1 MREYFLHDGNEQE
14 GPFSIDELQNKNITR
29 QTSIWY
35 EGLSE
40 WTAAGNIE
48 ELSLI
53 FKVLPPEFKPG
64 ANIRSTTQKIAAEEP
79 RRKGK
84 TTLKFVGFLAL
95 LVIALIVIANN
106 NINSDQ
112 DNESYFQKVMSIE
125 EVEQSQPQNFLA
137 ASGNYNENFW
147 GTKLKVHG
155 LIKNNATLATYKDAV
170 VKVTYYSK
178 TKTAVGSKEYTIYE
192 VFDPHSEK
200 PFELKI
206 ENYKDVESIG
216 WEVITAT
223 AI

>member
-1 MREYFLHDGNEQE
+1 MREYYLHKGKKQE
-14 GPFSIDELQNKNITR
+14 GPYTLDDLKNKNVTR

-35 EGLSE
+35 EGLPE

-48 ELSLI
+48 ELSAL
-53 FKVLPPEFKPG
+53 FKVLPPEFKPA
-64 ANIRSTTQKIAAEEP
+64 ANLGSTTHNIAAEGP
-79 RRKGK
+79 KRNGK
-84 TTLKFVGFLAL
+84 TTLKVVGILGL
-95 LVIALIVIANN
+95 LVIALIAVANTN
-106 NINSDQ
+106 HNSDQ
-112 DNESYFQKVMSIE
+112 GNESYVEKVMTIE
-125 EVEQSQPQNFLA
+125 EAEQSQPQNFLA

-155 LIKNNATLATYKDAV
+155 LIKNNATVATYKDAV

-178 TKTAVGSKEYTIYE
+178 TKTALGSKEYIIYE

-206 ENYKDVESIG
+206 DNYKDVESIG

>member
-1 MREYFLHDGNEQE
+1 MREYFLHQGNEQE
-14 GPFSIDELQNKNITR
+14 GPFTIDELKNKNITK

-35 EGLSE
+35 DGLPE
-40 WTAAGNIE
+40 WTVAGNIE
-48 ELSLI
+48 ELSLL
-53 FKVLPPEFKPG
+53 FKVLPPEFKPA
-64 ANIRSTTQKIAAEEP
+64 ANIKSTTQSIAADEP

-84 TTLKFVGFLAL
+84 TTLKFFGFLTL
-95 LVIALIVIANN
+95 LVIVLIAVANTN
-106 NINSDQ
+106 NTSDQ
-112 DNESYFQKVMSIE
+112 GNESYVEKVMSVE

-155 LIKNNATLATYKDAV
+155 LIKNNATVATYKDAV

-178 TKTAVGSKEYTIYE
+178 TKTALGSKEYIIYE

-206 ENYKDVESIG
+206 DNYKDVESIG